1 MKRLLLFF
9 LCISWMSAISAQ
21 QYVVYT
27 IVGKPTILTKKG
39 ARVLKL
45 RDKVTPSSIVNIPY
59 GAKLELFDEA
69 SRKQLIIKIPGNS
82 SVASMLKDN
91 RNSIV
96 TLTDRYFRYILSQVQ
111 GNNETIIRSCSDPA
125 TIARE
130 EQIDSTIFVKE
141 VE

>member
-1 MKRLLLFF
+1 M
-9 LCISWMSAISAQ
+9 ATISAQ

-27 IVGKPTILTKKG
+27 IIGKPTITTKKG
-39 ARVLKL
+39 ARNLKL

-59 GAKLELFDEA
+59 GARLELFDEA
-69 SRKQLIIKIPGNS
+69 NRKQFIIKVPGSS
-82 SVASMLKDN
+82 SVASMLNDK

-111 GNNETIIRSCSDPA
+111 GNNETILRSCSDPA

-130 EQIDSTIFVKE
+130 EQIDSVATNN
-141 VE
+141 